1 MTGPTTGDGPIRLRR
16 ADVIVESPWKTAL
29 KFFTENSSSLG
40 SGSYD
45 AYVMAG
51 GSPANSVTEADV
63 RAINVT
69 MGARSPRADW
79 AKLIKRGDLP
89 ELKALSQNL
98 DLFQTSDGRWS
109 KERVPARLA
118 ALFNAVIG
126 KGIGIARAT
135 KVLHIKRPRLIPV
148 CDSYVLRL
156 MGIPDVGAESG
167 LALVEQIRAI
177 RNDLLPTL
185 LDLQVRLRERGCD
198 RTLVRILDSLLWNGY
213 PDTWLKRR

>member
-1 MTGPTTGDGPIRLRR
+1 MTGDGPIRLRR
-16 ADVIVESPWKTAL
+16 ADVIVETPWKTAL
-29 KFFTENSSSLG
+29 KFFTENSSSIG
-40 SGSYD
+40 SRSYD

-51 GSPANSVTEADV
+51 RSPANRVTEADV

-69 MGARSPRADW
+69 MGARSPHVDW
-79 AKLIKRGDLP
+79 AKLIKRGDLS
-89 ELKALSQNL
+89 ELKSLNQNL
-98 DLFQTSDGRWS
+98 DLFQTSDRRWS
-109 KERVPARLA
+109 KERVPVRLA
-118 ALFNAVIG
+118 ALFNVVIG

-167 LALVEQIRAI
+167 VALVEEIRAI

-185 LDLQVRLRERGCD
+185 LDLQGRLRERGFD
-198 RTLVRILDSLLWNGY
+198 RTLVRILDSLLWSGY

>member
-1 MTGPTTGDGPIRLRR
+1 MTALPTGGQAIRLRR
-16 ADVIVESPWKTAL
+16 ADVIVEAPWKTAV
-29 KFFTENSSSLG
+29 KFFTENPSSLG
-40 SGSYD
+40 PQSYD

-51 GSPANSVTEADV
+51 GSPPDSITEDDV

-69 MGARSPRADW
+69 MGARSPHSDW
-79 AKLIKRGDLP
+79 TKLIKRGDLP
-89 ELKALSQNL
+89 ELKALGRSI
-98 DLFQTSDGRWS
+98 DLFQTSDAQWS
-109 KERVPARLA
+109 KERVPTRLA

-156 MGIPDVGAESG
+156 MGIPDVGADSG
-167 LALVEQIRAI
+167 VALVEQIRAI

-185 LDLQVRLRERGCD
+185 LDFQERLKERGCD
-198 RTLVRILDSLLWNGY
+198 RTLVRILDSLLWSGY

>member
-1 MTGPTTGDGPIRLRR
+1 MTGPTTGNGPIRLRR
-16 ADVIVESPWKTAL
+16 ADVIVDTPWKTAL

-40 SGSYD
+40 PGSYD

-51 GSPANSVTEADV
+51 RSPANKITEDDV

-69 MGARSPRADW
+69 MGARSPHADW
-79 AKLIKRGDLP
+79 AKLIKRGDLS
-89 ELKALSQNL
+89 ELKALSQSI
-98 DLFQTSDGRWS
+98 DLFQTSERRWS
-109 KERVPARLA
+109 KERVSARLA
-118 ALFNAVIG
+118 DLFNAVIG

-148 CDSYVLRL
+148 CDSNVLRL

-167 LALVEQIRAI
+167 VALVEQIRVI

-185 LDLQVRLRERGCD
+185 LDFQERLKGRGCD
-198 RTLVRILDSLLWNGY
+198 RTLVRILDSLLWSGY